1 MKIIKE
7 KSRYIDEQINMKEQ
21 SLNYNNGQLN
31 EAKDL
36 NKLIVDS
43 IEAKLAVL
51 NGLNGYL
58 ND

>member
-51 NGLNGYL
+51 NGLNGY
-58 ND
+58 